1 MKYEA
6 DIIKAIVD
14 SRGHEKSSIHY
25 QSECVEQWVKE
36 VEGAYPKLCDY
47 QPEWLNYSN
56 ENKIGV
62 FPYTTLTDVT
72 NATVENVVP
81 YAYKSAILTGQTL
94 VNLIIGHQLLSSGN
108 VFITYE
114 NGIYTYQSTTEYTG
128 SITPANILTLT
139 TPHKLELNKTFTLFI
154 TQLSSNNCRFGIE
167 TLSLNDNG
175 SATTIQ
181 RVLESTSHNGEV
193 HKITFTLTS
202 EYDLLRLRLNAYEST
217 ERSLQFK
224 NISILEGDWTNVDIP
239 YFTGMQSVKLPV
251 LTTSNEDGTKT
262 NILTVNEDVTLRGI
276 GEVKDEL
283 NCLTGEVTERIGE
296 IVLDGSEGVWSKHSG
311 LSTDECDVYWTSNG
325 FIPSVGKKMLS
336 DKLGYSSPTTPNTF
350 RINDSGAIFIG
361 VSKGVNIN
369 DYLSQNTPKI
379 QYDLS
384 QSIIKTVDLTV
395 VDQDGNEREQIKPIE
410 GTMHLS
416 TSGETIKPLF
426 NGEIPVEAITQNLAS
441 FIEE

>member
-175 SATTIQ
+175 STTTIQ